1 MFIVVN
7 INYKTFRNYKKMP
20 SCDFNNFA
28 NCTCSDCNREREIW
42 KEKIEKQKELIINE
56 CNVET
61 WKEKIEKQKEEQ
73 EIKRNDFLNKQN
85 ELFREFN
92 ESINNIELVNW
103 SAPALSVP
111 IKIIDSHRNYIYD
124 SNINELG
131 VNKKF
136 ISMKLMD
143 VQKIK
148 GRWFI
153 NKNKVKLFYDL
164 KIYFLLFSFIKS

>member
-1 MFIVVN
+1 
-7 INYKTFRNYKKMP
+7 MP
-20 SCDFNNFA
+20 SCDFNNFD
-28 NCTCSDCNREREIW
+28 NCTCLDCKREREIW
-42 KEKIEKQKELIINE
+42 NEKIEKQKELIINE
-56 CNVET
+56 CNGET

-103 SAPALSVP
+103 SVP
-111 IKIIDSHRNYIYD
+111 IKIIDSYRNYIYD
-124 SNINELG
+124 SYINELG

-136 ISMKLMD
+136 MSMKLMD

-148 GRWFI
+148 GKWYI
-153 NKNKVKLFYDL
+153 NKNKVELFYNL
-164 KIYFLLFSFIKS
+164 NMQNYYIIYDPRVHRYHLRK